1 MRWVERTCG
10 MPLTKEEEVLVAAG
24 REFLDPLYYRHTGG
38 GPVFGD
44 SLDIDWITKDGVIV
58 ATGTNWP
65 AEIRIYVPWGNE
77 AVLHG
82 SVAHE
87 LLECG
92 AGPWTGGEVR
102 RYTKPHVILGGDG
115 AYRWQPEL
123 DEELVTAARCGDAEE
138 VRRYL
143 RNHINVVAVLLD
155 NVKLGPVVTYELLAE
170 LGRNGFAGKAYRMS
184 DGDEEIRAGLAEY
197 LLPDAA
203 AA

>member
-1 MRWVERTCG
+1 M
-10 MPLTKEEEVLVAAG
+10 LVDAG
-24 REFLDPLYYRHTGG
+24 REFLGPLYYRHIGG
-38 GPVFGD
+38 GAVFGH

-65 AEIRIYVPWGNE
+65 AEIRISVPWGHE
-77 AVLHG
+77 AVLQG
-82 SVAHE
+82 AVAHE

-92 AGPWTGGEVR
+92 TGPWPGGEVR
-102 RYTKPHVILGGDG
+102 RYTKPHIVLAGSG
-115 AYRWQPEL
+115 AYRWQAEL
-123 DEELVTAARCGDAEE
+123 DGEVVTVARCGDAEE

-143 RNHINVVAVLLD
+143 RNHINVVALVLD

-184 DGDEEIRAGLAEY
+184 DGDEEIRAGVAEY
-197 LLPDAA
+197 RLPDAA

>member
-1 MRWVERTCG
+1 
-10 MPLTKEEEVLVAAG
+10 MPLTKQEEILVDAG
-24 REFLDPLYYRHTGG
+24 RKFLGLLYYRYTGG
-38 GPVFGD
+38 GAVFGE

-77 AVLHG
+77 AVLQG
-82 SVAHE
+82 AVAHE

-92 AGPWTGGEVR
+92 TGPWPGGEVR
-102 RYTKPHVILGGDG
+102 RYTKPHIVLGGSG

-123 DEELVTAARCGDAEE
+123 DGELVTAGRCGDAEE

-143 RNHINVVAVLLD
+143 RNHINVVAVVLD
-155 NVKLGPVVTYELLAE
+155 NVKLGPVATYELLAE
-170 LGRNGFAGKAYRMS
+170 LGRSGFAGKAYRMS
-184 DGDEEIRAGLAEY
+184 DGDEEIRADLAEY

>member
-1 MRWVERTCG
+1 
-10 MPLTKEEEVLVAAG
+10 LTKEEEMLVDAG
-24 REFLDPLYYRHTGG
+24 REFLSALHYRHTGCG
-38 GPVFGD
+38 AVFGD

-65 AEIRIYVPWGNE
+65 AEIRIYVPWGNV
-77 AVLHG
+77 AVLQG
-82 SVAHE
+82 TVAHE

-102 RYTKPHVILGGDG
+102 RYTKRHIVLGGGG
-115 AYRWQPEL
+115 AYRWQSLL
-123 DEELVTAARCGDAEE
+123 DEKLVTAARCGDAEE

-143 RNHINVVAVLLD
+143 RNHINVVGVVLD

-184 DGDEEIRAGLAEY
+184 DGDKEIRAGLAEY

>member
-1 MRWVERTCG
+1 
-10 MPLTKEEEVLVAAG
+10 MPLTKEEEMLVDAG
-24 REFLDPLYYRHTGG
+24 RELLGPLYYRHTGG
-38 GPVFGD
+38 GAVFGD
-44 SLDIDWITKDGVIV
+44 SLDIDWITEDGVIV

-65 AEIRIYVPWGNE
+65 AEIQIYVPWGNE

-82 SVAHE
+82 AVAHE

-92 AGPWTGGEVR
+92 TGPWTRGEVR
-102 RYTKPHVILGGDG
+102 RYTKPHVVLGGSG

-138 VRRYL
+138 IRRYL
-143 RNHINVVAVLLD
+143 RNHINVVAVVLD

-184 DGDEEIRAGLAEY
+184 DGDKEIRAGVAEY

>member
-1 MRWVERTCG
+1 M
-10 MPLTKEEEVLVAAG
+10 LVNAG

-38 GPVFGD
+38 GVVFGD

-77 AVLHG
+77 AVLPG
-82 SVAHE
+82 TVAHE
-87 LLECG
+87 LLKCG
-92 AGPWTGGEVR
+92 TGPWTGGEVR
-102 RYTKPHVILGGDG
+102 RYTKPHIVLGGGG

-138 VRRYL
+138 IRRYL
-143 RNHINVVAVLLD
+143 RNHINVVAVVLD

>member
-1 MRWVERTCG
+1 

-143 RNHINVVAVLLD
+143 RNHINVVAVVLD
-155 NVKLGPVVTYELLAE
+155 NVKLGPVETYELLAE

-184 DGDEEIRAGLAEY
+184 AGDEEIRAGLAEY

>member
-1 MRWVERTCG
+1 

-24 REFLDPLYYRHTGG
+24 REFLDRFYYRHTGG
-38 GPVFGD
+38 GAVFGD

-77 AVLHG
+77 EVLAG
-82 SVAHE
+82 AVAHE
-87 LLECG
+87 LLGCG
-92 AGPWTGGEVR
+92 TRPWTGGEVR
-102 RYTKPHVILGGDG
+102 RYTKPHIVLGGGG
-115 AYRWQPEL
+115 AYRWQSEL

-143 RNHINVVAVLLD
+143 RNHINVVAVVLD
-155 NVKLGPVVTYELLAE
+155 NVKLGPVETHELLAE
-170 LGRNGFAGKAYRMS
+170 LGRSGFAGKDYRMS